1 MILLHNGYETTII
14 FEIMAKKKST
24 FIEVTTRIIPTN
36 EDFMFWLLPIPA
48 WSVEEL
54 TNGKSTRILCEING
68 FEFPCALRKSKD
80 GDFSI
85 SMSKEKAKKSKCLE
99 GSEVTVKLRLDES
112 EYGFP
117 LPEELAEVFN
127 QDPEGKAAFDSL
139 LPGQRRGWIY
149 HVDSAKSIDVRIK
162 RFLHHIFSI

>member
-1 MILLHNGYETTII
+1 
-14 FEIMAKKKST
+14 MAKKKST
-24 FIEVTTRIIPTN
+24 IVEVTTRIIPTN
-36 EDFMFWLLPIPA
+36 EDFMYWVLPIPA

-54 TNGKSTRILCEING
+54 TSGKSTRILCEING
-68 FEFPCALRKSKD
+68 FEFPCALRKNKD
-80 GDFSI
+80 GDYSI

-99 GSEVTVKLRLDES
+99 GQEVVVKLRLDES

-127 QDPEGKAAFDSL
+127 QDPEGKAAFDAL
-139 LPGQRRGWIY
+139 LPGRRRGWIY

-162 RFLHHIFSI
+162 RALDVVEKAKEIYWEKKSKQ